1 MIHLDFTFEDQRL
14 IATRGDVDWQLTIVD
29 TFTGT
34 QACLSMPDEHAAMLL
49 NFMMLGDETLH
60 NVSAHELLREK
71 YFNALPQELW
81 LIP

>member
-1 MIHLDFTFEDQRL
+1 MIHLDFTFENQRL
-14 IATRGDVDWQLTIVD
+14 LATRGDVDWQLTIVD

-60 NVSAHELLREK
+60 NVAAHKLLMEK
-71 YFNALPQELW
+71 YFNNLPRNLC

>member
-14 IATRGDVDWQLTIVD
+14 LATRGDVDWSLTIVD
-29 TFTGT
+29 SFTGM

-60 NVSAHELLREK
+60 NAAAHALLMEK
-71 YFNALPQELW
+71 YFNNLPQELR